1 MKRTYQKPEANKIAF
16 CYRDQVVAASSIND
30 SNSGSGNDFMEN
42 SMGIGSPFCGNGGIV
57 DRLFDFA
64 GSIMCE

>member
-1 MKRTYQKPEANKIAF
+1 MKRTYVKPEADKLLF
-16 CYRDQVVAASSIND
+16 HYCDQVVAASSIND
-30 SNSGSGNDFMEN
+30 SSSGSGDGFMEN
-42 SMGIGSPFCGNGGIV
+42 SMGIGSPICGNGGIV